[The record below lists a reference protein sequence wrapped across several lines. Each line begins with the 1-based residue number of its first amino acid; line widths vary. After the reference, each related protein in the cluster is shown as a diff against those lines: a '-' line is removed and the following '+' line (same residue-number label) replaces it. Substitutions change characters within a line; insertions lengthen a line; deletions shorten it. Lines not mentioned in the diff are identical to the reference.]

1 MRGMLLVLA
10 LLASGLVL
18 AGDMHRVV
26 FHVDEN
32 DPKKMNITLNNA
44 ANLNKY
50 YQDKGEEAQIE
61 IVTYGP
67 GLMMLHAKK
76 SPVKGRI
83 ASFAQNFDNV
93 SFKACANTLR
103 KMRKKTGKE
112 VPLLPQAE
120 VVPSGVMHLVKRQEE
135 GWSYIRP

>member
-1 MRGMLLVLA
+1 MLLALA
-10 LLASGLVL
+10 LLASGLVM
-18 AGDMHRVV
+18 AGDMRRIV

-76 SPVKGRI
+76 SPVKERI

-93 SFKACANTLR
+93 SFKACANTMK
-103 KMRKKTGKE
+103 KMKKKSGKD

-120 VVPSGVMHLVKRQEE
+120 VVASGVMHLVKRQEE

>member
-1 MRGMLLVLA
+1 MLLALVL
-10 LLASGLVL
+10 LVSGLGM
-18 AGDMHRVV
+18 AGDMHQIV
-26 FHVDEN
+26 FHVDSN

-50 YQDKGEEAQIE
+50 YQDRGEEVQIE

-67 GLMMLHAKK
+67 GLVMLHAKK

-93 SFKACANTLR
+93 SFKVCANTVK
-103 KMRKKTGKE
+103 KMKKESGRD

-120 VVPSGVMHLVKRQEE
+120 IVASGVMHLVKRQEE

>member
-1 MRGMLLVLA
+1 MRGMLLALA
-10 LLASGLVL
+10 LLASGLVM
-18 AGDMHRVV
+18 AGDMHRIV

-67 GLMMLHAKK
+67 GLMMLHARK
-76 SPVKGRI
+76 SPVKERI

-93 SFKACANTLR
+93 SFKACANTMK
-103 KMRKKTGKE
+103 KMKKKSGKD

-120 VVPSGVMHLVKRQEE
+120 VVASGVMHLVKRQEE

>member
-1 MRGMLLVLA
+1 MLLVLA

-18 AGDMHRVV
+18 AGDMHRIV

-67 GLMMLHAKK
+67 GLMMLHARK

-93 SFKACANTLR
+93 SFKACANTMR

>member
-1 MRGMLLVLA
+1 MLLALA

-18 AGDMHRVV
+18 AGDMHRIV

-93 SFKACANTLR
+93 SFKACANTMR

>member
-1 MRGMLLVLA
+1 MRGMLLALA

-18 AGDMHRVV
+18 AGDMHRIV

-93 SFKACANTLR
+93 SFKACANTMR

>member
-1 MRGMLLVLA
+1 MRGMLLALA
-10 LLASGLVL
+10 LLASGLVM
-18 AGDMHRVV
+18 AGDMRRIV

-76 SPVKGRI
+76 SPVKERI

-93 SFKACANTLR
+93 SFKACANTMK
-103 KMRKKTGKE
+103 KMKKKSGKD

-120 VVPSGVMHLVKRQEE
+120 VVASGVMHLVKRQEE

>member
-1 MRGMLLVLA
+1 MRGMLLALA
-10 LLASGLVL
+10 LLASGLVM
-18 AGDMHRVV
+18 AGDMHRIV

-76 SPVKGRI
+76 SPVKERI

-93 SFKACANTLR
+93 SFKACANTMK
-103 KMRKKTGKE
+103 KMKKKSGKD

-120 VVPSGVMHLVKRQEE
+120 VVASGVMHLVKRQEE